1 MVMNDDLA
9 KVKSATNHDDME
21 PKTCYEGTRPEYV
34 AQTFFLLYITIATI
48 TGNSAICC
56 SIYYNQTLH
65 RFSNYLV
72 MSLALSDLMVAFFS
86 LPMRIH
92 QSLHNTHCMVP
103 RRNHLCFLDLGR
115 FSLPLHLFCELSINI
130 AGPFCSDKIS
140 VEVSPYYNSE
150 KRSLDDS
157 LYLVSWRRDSFT
169 RTKQLDKSYHS
180 SVCYR

>member
-1 MVMNDDLA
+1 MLFNLLQSNSSSLLKLSRHVSCFIRPDGCLFLTSNA
-9 KVKSATNHDDME
+9 NP
-21 PKTCYEGTRPEYV
+21 PKF
-34 AQTFFLLYITIATI
+34 AQ
-48 TGNSAICC
+48 
-56 SIYYNQTLH
+56 H
-65 RFSNYLV
+65 
-72 MSLALSDLMVAFFS
+72 AL
-86 LPMRIH
+86 
-92 QSLHNTHCMVP
+92 VP
-103 RRNHLCFLDLGR
+103 RRNHLRFLDLGK

-130 AGPFCSDKIS
+130 AGPFCSDTIS